1 MAQILKLRYERS
13 SKDIEKI
20 LSSKFSDDLQSLAKI
35 ISANA
40 GSTSILTITTAL
52 SNFRSSWRN
61 MLRDLRLILIPD
73 ENKLSLIHESYSL
86 INRELKRI
94 ISYLIRNRMY
104 SEHAN
109 LLLFLGDSYALTNYI
124 NLDLLFDLNI
134 LSKPRNQVIN
144 WDKQIQV
151 IAKISGLN
159 NRQDLYL
166 DLFSKYTQYRKK
178 TFIKRT
184 IIYGVMLGYF
194 YGM

>member
-1 MAQILKLRYERS
+1 MLGKAWSVSHS
-13 SKDIEKI
+13 S
-20 LSSKFSDDLQSLAKI
+20 AY
-35 ISANA
+35 
-40 GSTSILTITTAL
+40 
-52 SNFRSSWRN
+52 R
-61 MLRDLRLILIPD
+61 
-73 ENKLSLIHESYSL
+73 
-86 INRELKRI
+86 
-94 ISYLIRNRMY
+94 Y

-178 TFIKRT
+178 LLSNERL
-184 IIYGVMLGYF
+184 YMGLC
-194 YGM
+194 